1 MRLVGT
7 ALPPSQPR
15 AAHEMN
21 NLLAG
26 QATFRVSS
34 LRRIAM
40 LIGVIGL
47 VFLVA
52 EGATVVHVERGETAG
67 ITGEGP

>member
-1 MRLVGT
+1 
-7 ALPPSQPR
+7 
-15 AAHEMN
+15 MN
-21 NLLAG
+21 NLLAS

-67 ITGEGP
+67 ITGERP